1 MNVPQPDQVEKKHE
15 LLLFLF
21 LTIVLAP
28 TIAVSAI
35 AGYGFFI
42 WISQMLS

>member
-1 MNVPQPDQVEKKHE
+1 MNSPQQTQTGKKQE

-28 TIAVSAI
+28 AIAVSAI
-35 AGYGFFI
+35 VGYGFFI